1 MLKNAKKTEDNL
13 REELVIMSNKLDLS
27 VRQNSDQLNSFTSKL
42 EEKEALLDKQISL
55 LKTTTEDLAKAK
67 GALVTSNGFLRMKED
82 KLVKIEK
89 ELGDVS
95 SQNNENMNRVKT
107 LEENNKSLQ
116 AENNKNS
123 AELQTLQK
131 DLAQKVKASE
141 EKDEEIVKLK
151 TLVDKDESE
160 LKVKFYTEG
169 KCLLK

>member
-42 EEKEALLDKQISL
+42 EEKEGLLDKQIAL

-82 KLVKIEK
+82 KLIKIEK
-89 ELGDVS
+89 ELGDVA
-95 SQNNENMNRVKT
+95 SQNNENINKVKT
-107 LEENNKSLQ
+107 LEENNKTLQ
-116 AENNKNS
+116 AENNKNN

-141 EKDEEIVKLK
+141 AKDEEIFQLK

-160 LKVKFYTEG
+160 LKVKI
-169 KCLLK
+169 LKK